1 MAGQREKHSFF
12 SVCSHMRRYAISF
25 LLAVMVNVSVSKILS
40 SGIEEDSNDL
50 PDRYEGI
57 KPVRIHRESEGNLPV
72 ATQHHVFVNVV
83 LRKLPR
89 FVVQTS
95 LLAQFHHF
103 LRALFLKFILEIC
116 ILSTFLHT
124 TL

>member
-1 MAGQREKHSFF
+1 MTARRI
-12 SVCSHMRRYAISF
+12 VRRYATSF
-25 LLAVMVNVSVSKILS
+25 LLAVMFNVPVPKILS
-40 SGIEEDSNDL
+40 SGIEEDSNDS
-50 PDRYEGI
+50 PDGYEGI

-83 LRKLPR
+83 LRELAR
-89 FVVQTS
+89 FVVQAS

-103 LRALFLKFILEIC
+103 LRAFFLKVTLEIY
-116 ILSTFLHT
+116 ILSTFLHA